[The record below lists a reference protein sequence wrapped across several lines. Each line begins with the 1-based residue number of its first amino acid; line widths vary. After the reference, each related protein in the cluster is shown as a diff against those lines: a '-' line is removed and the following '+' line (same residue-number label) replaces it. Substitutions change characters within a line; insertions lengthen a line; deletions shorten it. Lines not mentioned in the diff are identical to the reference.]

1 MLDELV
7 DGVRT
12 STELRSR
19 LRSLYS
25 RSDVVWLAAGG
36 LSAKSGIAHRAVQ
49 SALWRSGLHGEADNQ
64 RARVVVMDWTNADAF
79 NADGLAFGAVVL
91 RRWLPPSHVTGGCAF
106 PARSAAQTTVAPAP
120 DRYAVLRAVRS
131 HRGRPL
137 V

>member
-36 LSAKSGIAHRAVQ
+36 LSAESGITHRAVQ
-49 SALWRSGLHGEADNQ
+49 SALWRSGLQSEAENQ
-64 RARVVVMDWTNADAF
+64 RARVVVMDWTTADAF

-91 RRWLPPSHVTGGCAF
+91 QRSLPPSHVT
-106 PARSAAQTTVAPAP
+106 RNSVTLERITYDLAAQAQRLSQ
-120 DRYAVLRAVRS
+120 DDVLLQVDA
-131 HRGRPL
+131 
-137 V
+137 